1 MLCEGHRH
9 RGPQSGQFSNV
20 SGRSLKYNHP
30 PSLDKGLGAISEPGP
45 WGIEK
50 RYNGMA
56 QDTEATD
63 FTEILYEEQGP
74 MALITINRA
83 AKHNAISLDTL
94 EELHGA
100 VGRAARTD
108 AVRVITITGAGNK
121 AFASG
126 SDLSEVLHRDFKKA
140 LEPIVQGLADQL
152 ERTPKPTIAA
162 INGICMGGGL
172 EVALGCDL
180 RIATPH
186 ARFATPEGKLG
197 IIPGGGATARL
208 PRIVGR
214 GWGMEMLL
222 MGEPIDAER
231 ALAVGLITRI
241 VPAHELLDE
250 ARRMAEHLAT
260 FAPFVPRTMKA
271 MVNFGMEASLSGAL
285 MLEKY
290 AQGALVQTEDKA
302 EGISAFLEKRE
313 PRFKGR

>member
-1 MLCEGHRH
+1 
-9 RGPQSGQFSNV
+9 
-20 SGRSLKYNHP
+20 
-30 PSLDKGLGAISEPGP
+30 
-45 WGIEK
+45 
-50 RYNGMA
+50 MA
-56 QDTEATD
+56 YEH
-63 FTEILYEEQGP
+63 ILYEVQGP

-83 AKHNAISLDTL
+83 DKHNAISLATL
-94 EELHGA
+94 AEL
-100 VGRAARTD
+100 RDAAAQAAD
-108 AVRVITITGAGNK
+108 DEAVRVITITGAGER

-180 RIATPH
+180 RICVPE

-222 MGEPIDAER
+222 MGEPILAER
-231 ALAVGLITRI
+231 ALQMGLVTRI
-241 VPAHELLDE
+241 VPAAELLDE
-250 ARRMAEHLAT
+250 ARRMAEHLAS

-271 MVNFGMEASLSGAL
+271 MVHFGMEASLAGAL
-285 MLEKY
+285 AFEKY
-290 AQGALVQTEDKA
+290 AQGALVQTEDKL
-302 EGISAFLEKRE
+302 EGINAFLEKRPPE
-313 PRFKGR
+313 FKGK